1 MELAT
6 RIRDEDAII
15 SSIDHVKVDAR
26 KEFRMSRVKTTF
38 PENIVFL
45 IDTNEEMSIAWNPN
59 FETRMAAVKDGQLYC
74 NCTVIILS
82 TFDTRDKSCS
92 SKQLSVVDSRYRIYH
107 LLNKTS
113 LFFIF
118 GTSDHQIHS
127 AEEELSIET
136 PVCSSDV
143 QLSRG
148 GQ

>member
-1 MELAT
+1 MELVT
-6 RIRDEDAII
+6 RIRDEDAIT
-15 SSIDHVKVDAR
+15 SSIDHLKVDAR

-74 NCTVIILS
+74 DCTVIILS
-82 TFDTRDKSCS
+82 TFDARDKSCS
-92 SKQLSVVDSRYRIYH
+92 SKQLSVAHSHYRIH
-107 LLNKTS
+107 CLLNKTS